1 MTDANK
7 SCEKTESR
15 KICFPTIQRFDF
27 DIQYSETDRKSH
39 VFEIDQH
46 THEKCEI
53 YINLTGD
60 VSFVVDGR
68 LYPLTRGDVI
78 LVRPGKFHHC
88 VYRSD
93 ERHTMFWILF
103 DGQQNA
109 EILDLFYGEDC
120 VDFIS
125 PNEDEK
131 IELIGLCVHLQSE
144 SRSVSESYISF
155 FRMLEILRRNKANTT
170 FVNHS
175 IPRALTEALL
185 YIEQHISEPLP
196 LSKIAENL
204 HCSEST
210 VERLFR
216 ENLKITP
223 FEFIRKKKMI
233 LAAALLRGGN
243 SVLDVGLQLGY
254 SDNSHFIKLFRQ
266 YYGVTPL
273 QYKKNSC

>member
-1 MTDANK
+1 MTSVKK
-7 SCEKTESR
+7 SAEKTEKR
-15 KICFPTIQRFDF
+15 KISFPSISQFDF

-39 VFEIDQH
+39 IFEIDQH

-53 YINLTGD
+53 YVNLSGD

-68 LYPLTRGDVI
+68 LYPLTHGDVI

-109 EILDLFYGEDC
+109 ELLDLFYGEES

-125 PNEDEK
+125 PTEDEK
-131 IELIGLCVHLQSE
+131 AELIDLCVRLHSKSCNDTEL
-144 SRSVSESYISF
+144 YISF
-155 FRMLEILRRNKANTT
+155 FRLLEILRRNKTNKSS
-170 FVNHS
+170 FNHS

-196 LSKIAENL
+196 LSRIAENL

-210 VERLFR
+210 LDRLFR

-223 FEFIRKKKMI
+223 FEFVRKKKMI
-233 LAAALLRGGN
+233 LAATLLHEGK
-243 SVLDVGLQLGY
+243 SVLDVGLKLGY
-254 SDNSHFIKLFRQ
+254 ADNSYFIKLFRK

-273 QYKKNSC
+273 QYKKM

>member
-1 MTDANK
+1 MTSVKK
-7 SCEKTESR
+7 SAEKTEKR
-15 KICFPTIQRFDF
+15 KISFPSISQFDF

-39 VFEIDQH
+39 IFEIDQH

-53 YINLTGD
+53 YVNLSGD

-68 LYPLTRGDVI
+68 LYPLTHGDVI

-109 EILDLFYGEDC
+109 ELLDLFYGEES

-125 PNEDEK
+125 PTEDEK
-131 IELIGLCVHLQSE
+131 AELIDLCVRLHSKSCNDTEL
-144 SRSVSESYISF
+144 YISF
-155 FRMLEILRRNKANTT
+155 FRLLEILRRNKTNKSS
-170 FVNHS
+170 FNHS

-196 LSKIAENL
+196 LSRIAENL

-210 VERLFR
+210 LDRLFR

-223 FEFIRKKKMI
+223 FEFVRKKKMI
-233 LAAALLRGGN
+233 LAATLLREGK
-243 SVLDVGLQLGY
+243 SVLDVGLKLGY
-254 SDNSHFIKLFRQ
+254 ADNSHFIKLFRK

-273 QYKKNSC
+273 QYKKM